1 MNWKSSTSSSEPT
14 RSLAHRG
21 PAGCWFARAGSTW
34 HFHGVELN
42 RARRIAGPSATALV
56 PKSARPVSNSSTDRV
71 GAIYRAL
78 RHAIIEQAL
87 SPGAKLPEDAIGERF
102 GASRTIV
109 RHVLGQLAAEG
120 LVELRRN
127 RGAAVATPSW
137 DEARDVFDVRLG
149 LERLIVSRLAGRLTA
164 EQITQ
169 LESHVDDEEL
179 ARGTNEPLSIRLATE
194 FHIVLAEMTGS
205 PVLTRYVSEVASRCG
220 LILALYSRPHSAEC
234 AVSEHRAVI
243 AALAA
248 GDAERATAVM
258 DEHLEAVAGRA
269 LIVSRPPREYDI
281 KAILARY
288 ANDAP
293 ASLRR
298 QTRAARAKR

>member
-1 MNWKSSTSSSEPT
+1 MPGSS
-14 RSLAHRG
+14 
-21 PAGCWFARAGSTW
+21 
-34 HFHGVELN
+34 N
-42 RARRIAGPSATALV
+42 
-56 PKSARPVSNSSTDRV
+56 DRV
-71 GAIYRAL
+71 ATIYRAL

-149 LERLIVSRLAGRLTA
+149 LERLIVSRLAGRLSA
-164 EQITQ
+164 EQIKRLQ
-169 LESHVDDEEL
+169 SHVDDEEQ
-179 ARGTNEPLSIRLATE
+179 ARGANEPLSIRLATE

-234 AVSEHRAVI
+234 AVSEHRAII

-248 GDAERATAVM
+248 GDTDRATAVM
-258 DEHLEAVAGRA
+258 DQHLEAVAGRGQVA
-269 LIVSRPPREYDI
+269 GRPSPDNDT

-288 ANDAP
+288 VDNAP
-293 ASLRR
+293 ANPRR
-298 QTRAARAKR
+298 QARGRSKRYTAQSAATKN

>member
-1 MNWKSSTSSSEPT
+1 MVSGARLRRAGNESRLTRLHLSGGRVTFRPSERARRERRAICGDPVSKSARSTSSN
-14 RSLAHRG
+14 
-21 PAGCWFARAGSTW
+21 ST
-34 HFHGVELN
+34 N
-42 RARRIAGPSATALV
+42 RVAT
-56 PKSARPVSNSSTDRV
+56 
-71 GAIYRAL
+71 IYRAL

-87 SPGAKLPEDAIGERF
+87 APGAKLPEDAIGERF

-149 LERLIVSRLAGRLTA
+149 LERLIVGRLAGRLTA
-164 EQITQ
+164 EQVQ
-169 LESHVDDEEL
+169 RLDAHVDDEER

-234 AVSEHRAVI
+234 AVSEHRAII

-248 GDAERATAVM
+248 GDASRAAAVM
-258 DEHLEAVAGRA
+258 DQHLEAVAARA
-269 LIVSRPPREYDI
+269 LIVSRPPQAHDIREV
-281 KAILARY
+281 LARY
-288 ANDAP
+288 SDEGAHP
-293 ASLRR
+293 ERR
-298 QTRAARAKR
+298 RAAGRAKRR